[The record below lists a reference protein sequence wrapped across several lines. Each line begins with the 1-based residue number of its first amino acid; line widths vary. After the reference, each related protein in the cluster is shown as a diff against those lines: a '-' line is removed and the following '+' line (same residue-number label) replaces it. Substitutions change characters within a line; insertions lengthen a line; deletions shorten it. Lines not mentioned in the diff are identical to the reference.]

1 MELKNI
7 ISETLNEIEKMA
19 KTIDNGF
26 NTAQKTPSFFKTPP
40 HLQNTPNPK
49 NANAPLESKNA
60 AKIETQEKITEE
72 KEEELKEIITEEIV
86 QEKITEEKEEEL
98 KEIITEE
105 IVQEKI
111 TEEKE
116 EESKEIIT
124 EEITPKTPTQETP
137 TQVLIPN
144 ERVFLKGLLE
154 RTLVLFKGMQ
164 ALEEKEVL
172 KRLDLVAR
180 FLQYQLSV
188 LEKRLES
195 LERENTE

>member
-19 KTIDNGF
+19 KTIDDGF

-40 HLQNTPNPK
+40 NLQNTPNPK
-49 NANAPLESKNA
+49 NANTPLEPKNA
-60 AKIETQEKITEE
+60 TKIETQEKITEE
-72 KEEELKEIITEEIV
+72 NTEEKEEEAQEIITEEIA
-86 QEKITEEKEEEL
+86 QEN
-98 KEIITEE
+98 
-105 IVQEKI
+105 
-111 TEEKE
+111 
-116 EESKEIIT
+116 
-124 EEITPKTPTQETP
+124 P

-144 ERVFLKGLLE
+144 ERVFLKSLLE
-154 RTLVLFKGMQ
+154 RTLVLFQGMQ
-164 ALEEKEVL
+164 ALEEKEAM

>member
-49 NANAPLESKNA
+49 NANAPLEPKNI

-72 KEEELKEIITEEIV
+72 KEEEAKEIITEEIA
-86 QEKITEEKEEEL
+86 QEN
-98 KEIITEE
+98 
-105 IVQEKI
+105 
-111 TEEKE
+111 
-116 EESKEIIT
+116 
-124 EEITPKTPTQETP
+124 PTQAP
-137 TQVLIPN
+137 ILN
-144 ERVFLKGLLE
+144 ERIFLKGLLE

-164 ALEEKEVL
+164 ALEEKEAL

-180 FLQYQLSV
+180 FLQYQLST

>member
-19 KTIDNGF
+19 KTIDNNF
-26 NTAQKTPSFFKTPP
+26 DAAQKTPSFFKTPP
-40 HLQNTPNPK
+40 YLQNTPNPQ
-49 NANAPLESKNA
+49 NTPLEPKNA

-72 KEEELKEIITEEIV
+72 KEEE
-86 QEKITEEKEEEL
+86 
-98 KEIITEE
+98 
-105 IVQEKI
+105 
-111 TEEKE
+111 
-116 EESKEIIT
+116 SKGIIT
-124 EEITPKTPTQETP
+124 EEITLETP
-137 TQVLIPN
+137 TQVLISS
-144 ERVFLKGLLE
+144 ERVFLKNLLE
-154 RTLVLFKGMQ
+154 RTLVLLKGMQ
-164 ALEEKEVL
+164 ALEEKEAL

>member
-19 KTIDNGF
+19 KTIDDGF
-26 NTAQKTPSFFKTPP
+26 DRTQKTPSFFKTPP

-49 NANAPLESKNA
+49 NANTPLEPKNA
-60 AKIETQEKITEE
+60 AKIET
-72 KEEELKEIITEEIV
+72 
-86 QEKITEEKEEEL
+86 
-98 KEIITEE
+98 
-105 IVQEKI
+105 QEKI

-124 EEITPKTPTQETP
+124 EEIVQENPTQA
-137 TQVLIPN
+137 LIPN

-164 ALEEKEVL
+164 ALEEKEAL

-180 FLQYQLSV
+180 FLQYQLSA

>member
-19 KTIDNGF
+19 KTIDDGF

-40 HLQNTPNPK
+40 NLQNTPNPK
-49 NANAPLESKNA
+49 NANTPLESKNA
-60 AKIETQEKITEE
+60 AKIET
-72 KEEELKEIITEEIV
+72 
-86 QEKITEEKEEEL
+86 
-98 KEIITEE
+98 
-105 IVQEKI
+105 QEKI

-137 TQVLIPN
+137 TQKTPTQAPIPN
-144 ERVFLKGLLE
+144 ERVFLKNLLE

-164 ALEEKEVL
+164 ALEEKEAL

>member
-26 NTAQKTPSFFKTPP
+26 DRTQKTPSFFKTPP

-60 AKIETQEKITEE
+60 TKIETQEKITEE
-72 KEEELKEIITEEIV
+72 KEEELKEIITEEI
-86 QEKITEEKEEEL
+86 
-98 KEIITEE
+98 
-105 IVQEKI
+105 
-111 TEEKE
+111 
-116 EESKEIIT
+116 
-124 EEITPKTPTQETP
+124 TQETP
-137 TQVLIPN
+137 TQALIPN

-164 ALEEKEVL
+164 ALEEKEAL

-180 FLQYQLSV
+180 FLQYQLSA

>member
-1 MELKNI
+1 MAGRMELKNI

-19 KTIDNGF
+19 KTIDDGF
-26 NTAQKTPSFFKTPP
+26 NTVQKTPSFFKTPP

-49 NANAPLESKNA
+49 NANTPLEPKNA
-60 AKIETQEKITEE
+60 SKIETQEKITEE
-72 KEEELKEIITEEIV
+72 KEEELKEIITEEI
-86 QEKITEEKEEEL
+86 
-98 KEIITEE
+98 
-105 IVQEKI
+105 
-111 TEEKE
+111 
-116 EESKEIIT
+116 
-124 EEITPKTPTQETP
+124 TQETP

-144 ERVFLKGLLE
+144 ERVFLKNLLE
-154 RTLVLFKGMQ
+154 RTLVLLKGMQ
-164 ALEEKEVL
+164 ALEEKEAM

>member
-1 MELKNI
+1 MAGRMELKNI

-19 KTIDNGF
+19 KTIDDGF
-26 NTAQKTPSFFKTPP
+26 NTVQKTPSFFKTPP

-72 KEEELKEIITEEIV
+72 KEEE
-86 QEKITEEKEEEL
+86 
-98 KEIITEE
+98 
-105 IVQEKI
+105 
-111 TEEKE
+111 
-116 EESKEIIT
+116 SKEIIT
-124 EEITPKTPTQETP
+124 EEITQETP
-137 TQVLIPN
+137 MQENPMQALIPN
-144 ERVFLKGLLE
+144 ERVFLKNLLE
-154 RTLVLFKGMQ
+154 RTLVLLKGMQ
-164 ALEEKEVL
+164 ALEEKEAM

-180 FLQYQLSV
+180 FLQYQLST

>member
-1 MELKNI
+1 MAGRMELKNI

-19 KTIDNGF
+19 KTIDDGF
-26 NTAQKTPSFFKTPP
+26 DTVQKTPSFFKTPQD
-40 HLQNTPNPK
+40 LQNTPNSQ

-72 KEEELKEIITEEIV
+72 KEEEAPEIITEEIM
-86 QEKITEEKEEEL
+86 QEN
-98 KEIITEE
+98 
-105 IVQEKI
+105 
-111 TEEKE
+111 
-116 EESKEIIT
+116 
-124 EEITPKTPTQETP
+124 PKQAP
-137 TQVLIPN
+137 IPN

-164 ALEEKEVL
+164 ALEEKEAL

-180 FLQYQLSV
+180 FLQYQLSA

>member
-19 KTIDNGF
+19 KTIDDGF
-26 NTAQKTPSFFKTPP
+26 NTVQKTPSSFKTPP

-49 NANAPLESKNA
+49 NANAPLEPKNI
-60 AKIETQEKITEE
+60 AKIET
-72 KEEELKEIITEEIV
+72 
-86 QEKITEEKEEEL
+86 
-98 KEIITEE
+98 
-105 IVQEKI
+105 QEKI

-124 EEITPKTPTQETP
+124 EEITPKTSTQETP

-164 ALEEKEVL
+164 ALEEKEAL

-180 FLQYQLSV
+180 FLQYQLSA

>member
-19 KTIDNGF
+19 KTIDDGF
-26 NTAQKTPSFFKTPP
+26 DTAQKTPSFFKTPP

-49 NANAPLESKNA
+49 NANTPLEPKNA

-72 KEEELKEIITEEIV
+72 KEEMPEIITEEIA
-86 QEKITEEKEEEL
+86 QEN
-98 KEIITEE
+98 
-105 IVQEKI
+105 
-111 TEEKE
+111 
-116 EESKEIIT
+116 
-124 EEITPKTPTQETP
+124 P
-137 TQVLIPN
+137 TQVLISN
-144 ERVFLKGLLE
+144 ERVFLKNLLE

-164 ALEEKEVL
+164 ALEEKEAM

>member
-19 KTIDNGF
+19 KTIDDGF

-40 HLQNTPNPK
+40 NLQNTPK
-49 NANAPLESKNA
+49 NANTPLESKNATKNA
-60 AKIETQEKITEE
+60 AKIETQEKIAEENTEE
-72 KEEELKEIITEEIV
+72 KEEEA
-86 QEKITEEKEEEL
+86 Q
-98 KEIITEE
+98 
-105 IVQEKI
+105 
-111 TEEKE
+111 
-116 EESKEIIT
+116 EIIT
-124 EEITPKTPTQETP
+124 EEITPKNPTQAP
-137 TQVLIPN
+137 ISN
-144 ERVFLKGLLE
+144 ERVFLKNLLE
-154 RTLVLFKGMQ
+154 RTLVLLKGMQ
-164 ALEEKEVL
+164 ALNEKEAL

>member
-19 KTIDNGF
+19 KTIDDGL

-40 HLQNTPNPK
+40 YLQNAK
-49 NANAPLESKNA
+49 NAETPPMSNTEPKNA

-72 KEEELKEIITEEIV
+72 KEEEAKEIITEEIV
-86 QEKITEEKEEEL
+86 QE
-98 KEIITEE
+98 
-105 IVQEKI
+105 
-111 TEEKE
+111 
-116 EESKEIIT
+116 
-124 EEITPKTPTQETP
+124 TPTQA
-137 TQVLIPN
+137 LIPN

-164 ALEEKEVL
+164 ALEEKEAL
-172 KRLDLVAR
+172 KRLDLVVR
-180 FLQYQLSV
+180 FLQYQLST

>member
-7 ISETLNEIEKMA
+7 ISETLSEIEKMA

-26 NTAQKTPSFFKTPP
+26 NTVQKTPSFFKTPP

-72 KEEELKEIITEEIV
+72 KEEESKEIITEEIV
-86 QEKITEEKEEEL
+86 QEN
-98 KEIITEE
+98 
-105 IVQEKI
+105 
-111 TEEKE
+111 
-116 EESKEIIT
+116 
-124 EEITPKTPTQETP
+124 PTQA
-137 TQVLIPN
+137 LISD

-164 ALEEKEVL
+164 ALEEKEAL
-172 KRLDLVAR
+172 KRLDLVVR
-180 FLQYQLSV
+180 FLQYQLSA

>member
-7 ISETLNEIEKMA
+7 ISETLSEIEKMA

-49 NANAPLESKNA
+49 NANTPLEPKNA

-72 KEEELKEIITEEIV
+72 N
-86 QEKITEEKEEEL
+86 TEEKEEEA
-98 KEIITEE
+98 
-105 IVQEKI
+105 
-111 TEEKE
+111 
-116 EESKEIIT
+116 KEIIT

-137 TQVLIPN
+137 TQETPTQETPTQVLIPN
-144 ERVFLKGLLE
+144 ERVFLKNLLE

-164 ALEEKEVL
+164 ALEEKEAL

-180 FLQYQLSV
+180 FLQYQLSA

>member
-19 KTIDNGF
+19 QTIDDGV
-26 NTAQKTPSFFKTPP
+26 AQKTPSFFKTPP
-40 HLQNTPNPK
+40 YLQNAK
-49 NANAPLESKNA
+49 NAETPPMSNTEPKNA

-72 KEEELKEIITEEIV
+72 KEEEAPEIIIEEIA
-86 QEKITEEKEEEL
+86 
-98 KEIITEE
+98 
-105 IVQEKI
+105 
-111 TEEKE
+111 
-116 EESKEIIT
+116 
-124 EEITPKTPTQETP
+124 QETP
-137 TQVLIPN
+137 TQARIPN
-144 ERVFLKGLLE
+144 ERVFLKNLLE

-164 ALEEKEVL
+164 ALEEKDAL

>member
-19 KTIDNGF
+19 KTIDDGF

-40 HLQNTPNPK
+40 YLQNAK
-49 NANAPLESKNA
+49 NAETPPMSNTEPKSA

-72 KEEELKEIITEEIV
+72 KEEA
-86 QEKITEEKEEEL
+86 
-98 KEIITEE
+98 
-105 IVQEKI
+105 
-111 TEEKE
+111 
-116 EESKEIIT
+116 KEIIT
-124 EEITPKTPTQETP
+124 EEITPKNP
-137 TQVLIPN
+137 TQVLISN
-144 ERVFLKGLLE
+144 ERVFLKSLLE
-154 RTLVLFKGMQ
+154 RTLVLFQGMQ
-164 ALEEKEVL
+164 ALEEKEAL

>member
-1 MELKNI
+1 MAGRMELKNI

-19 KTIDNGF
+19 KTIDDGF
-26 NTAQKTPSFFKTPP
+26 YTAQKTPSFFKTPS

-49 NANAPLESKNA
+49 NANTPLESKNA

-72 KEEELKEIITEEIV
+72 N
-86 QEKITEEKEEEL
+86 TEEKEEETP
-98 KEIITEE
+98 EIIIEE
-105 IVQEKI
+105 IAQEN
-111 TEEKE
+111 
-116 EESKEIIT
+116 
-124 EEITPKTPTQETP
+124 P

-164 ALEEKEVL
+164 ALEEKEAM
-172 KRLDLVAR
+172 KRLDLVVR

>member
-1 MELKNI
+1 MAGRMELKNI

-19 KTIDNGF
+19 KTIDNNF
-26 NTAQKTPSFFKTPP
+26 DAVQKTPSFFKTPP

-49 NANAPLESKNA
+49 NANTPLEPKNA

-72 KEEELKEIITEEIV
+72 N
-86 QEKITEEKEEEL
+86 TEEKEEAQG
-98 KEIITEE
+98 II
-105 IVQEKI
+105 I
-111 TEEKE
+111 
-116 EESKEIIT
+116 
-124 EEITPKTPTQETP
+124 EEITQENP
-137 TQVLIPN
+137 TQVLISN
-144 ERVFLKGLLE
+144 ERVFLKNLLE
-154 RTLVLFKGMQ
+154 RTLVLLKGMQ
-164 ALEEKEVL
+164 ALEEKDAL

>member
-7 ISETLNEIEKMA
+7 ISETLSEIEKMA
-19 KTIDNGF
+19 KTIDDGF

-40 HLQNTPNPK
+40 YLQNAK
-49 NANAPLESKNA
+49 NAETPPMSNTEPKNA

-72 KEEELKEIITEEIV
+72 NTEEKEETPEIITEEIA
-86 QEKITEEKEEEL
+86 QEI
-98 KEIITEE
+98 
-105 IVQEKI
+105 
-111 TEEKE
+111 
-116 EESKEIIT
+116 
-124 EEITPKTPTQETP
+124 PTQA
-137 TQVLIPN
+137 LIPN

-154 RTLVLFKGMQ
+154 RTLVLFQGMQ
-164 ALEEKEVL
+164 ALEEKEAM

>member
-26 NTAQKTPSFFKTPP
+26 NTVQKTPSFFKTPP

-49 NANAPLESKNA
+49 NANAPLEPKNA

-72 KEEELKEIITEEIV
+72 KEEELKEIITEEI
-86 QEKITEEKEEEL
+86 
-98 KEIITEE
+98 
-105 IVQEKI
+105 
-111 TEEKE
+111 
-116 EESKEIIT
+116 
-124 EEITPKTPTQETP
+124 TQENPKQENP

-164 ALEEKEVL
+164 ALEEKEAL

-180 FLQYQLSV
+180 FLQYQLSA

>member
-19 KTIDNGF
+19 KTIDDGF

-40 HLQNTPNPK
+40 NLQNTPK
-49 NANAPLESKNA
+49 NANTPLEPKNA

-72 KEEELKEIITEEIV
+72 KEEETPEIITEEIA
-86 QEKITEEKEEEL
+86 
-98 KEIITEE
+98 
-105 IVQEKI
+105 
-111 TEEKE
+111 
-116 EESKEIIT
+116 
-124 EEITPKTPTQETP
+124 QETP
-137 TQVLIPN
+137 TQALIPN

-164 ALEEKEVL
+164 ALEEKDAL

-180 FLQYQLSV
+180 FLQYQLSA

-195 LERENTE
+195 LERETQSEK

>member
-1 MELKNI
+1 MAGRMELKNI

-19 KTIDNGF
+19 KTIDDGF
-26 NTAQKTPSFFKTPP
+26 DRAQKTPSFFKTPP

-49 NANAPLESKNA
+49 NANAPLEPKNA
-60 AKIETQEKITEE
+60 AKIET
-72 KEEELKEIITEEIV
+72 
-86 QEKITEEKEEEL
+86 
-98 KEIITEE
+98 
-105 IVQEKI
+105 QEKI

-124 EEITPKTPTQETP
+124 EEITPKTPTQENP
-137 TQVLIPN
+137 TQALIPN

-164 ALEEKEVL
+164 ALEEKEAL
-172 KRLDLVAR
+172 KRLDLVER

>member
-26 NTAQKTPSFFKTPP
+26 DRTQKTPSFFKTPP

-49 NANAPLESKNA
+49 NANTPLEPKNA

-72 KEEELKEIITEEIV
+72 N
-86 QEKITEEKEEEL
+86 TEEKEEE
-98 KEIITEE
+98 KKIITEE
-105 IVQEKI
+105 IA
-111 TEEKE
+111 
-116 EESKEIIT
+116 
-124 EEITPKTPTQETP
+124 QETP

-164 ALEEKEVL
+164 ALEEKEAM
-172 KRLDLVAR
+172 KRLDLVVR
-180 FLQYQLSV
+180 FLQYQLSA

>member
-19 KTIDNGF
+19 KTIDDGL

-40 HLQNTPNPK
+40 NLQNTPNPK
-49 NANAPLESKNA
+49 NANTPLESKNA

-72 KEEELKEIITEEIV
+72 N
-86 QEKITEEKEEEL
+86 TEEKEEETP
-98 KEIITEE
+98 EIIIEE
-105 IVQEKI
+105 IA
-111 TEEKE
+111 
-116 EESKEIIT
+116 
-124 EEITPKTPTQETP
+124 QETP
-137 TQVLIPN
+137 TQVLISN
-144 ERVFLKGLLE
+144 ERVFLKNLLE

-164 ALEEKEVL
+164 ALEEKEAL

-180 FLQYQLSV
+180 FLQYQLSA

>member
-19 KTIDNGF
+19 KTIDDGF

-40 HLQNTPNPK
+40 NLQNTPK
-49 NANAPLESKNA
+49 NANTPLEPKNA

-72 KEEELKEIITEEIV
+72 KEEEAPEIITEEIA
-86 QEKITEEKEEEL
+86 QEN
-98 KEIITEE
+98 
-105 IVQEKI
+105 
-111 TEEKE
+111 
-116 EESKEIIT
+116 
-124 EEITPKTPTQETP
+124 PTQA
-137 TQVLIPN
+137 LIPN
-144 ERVFLKGLLE
+144 ERVFLKNLLE

-164 ALEEKEVL
+164 ALEEKEAM

-195 LERENTE
+195 LEKENTE

>member
-1 MELKNI
+1 MVGRMELKNI

-26 NTAQKTPSFFKTPP
+26 DRTQKTPSFFKTPP

-60 AKIETQEKITEE
+60 TKIETQEKITEE
-72 KEEELKEIITEEIV
+72 KEEELKEIITEEI
-86 QEKITEEKEEEL
+86 
-98 KEIITEE
+98 
-105 IVQEKI
+105 
-111 TEEKE
+111 
-116 EESKEIIT
+116 
-124 EEITPKTPTQETP
+124 TQENP
-137 TQVLIPN
+137 KQAPILN

-164 ALEEKEVL
+164 ALEEKEAL

-180 FLQYQLSV
+180 FLQYQLSA

>member
-1 MELKNI
+1 MAGRMELKNI

-26 NTAQKTPSFFKTPP
+26 DRVQKTPSFFKTPP
-40 HLQNTPNPK
+40 HLQNTPNLK
-49 NANAPLESKNA
+49 NANAPLEPKNA
-60 AKIETQEKITEE
+60 AKIET
-72 KEEELKEIITEEIV
+72 
-86 QEKITEEKEEEL
+86 
-98 KEIITEE
+98 
-105 IVQEKI
+105 QEKI

-124 EEITPKTPTQETP
+124 EEITQENP

-164 ALEEKEVL
+164 ALEEKEAL
-172 KRLDLVAR
+172 KRLDLVER

-195 LERENTE
+195 LEQENTE

>member
-26 NTAQKTPSFFKTPP
+26 DAAQTTPSFFKTPP
-40 HLQNTPNPK
+40 YLQNTP
-49 NANAPLESKNA
+49 LEPKNA

-72 KEEELKEIITEEIV
+72 
-86 QEKITEEKEEEL
+86 ITEEKEEA
-98 KEIITEE
+98 KGII
-105 IVQEKI
+105 I
-111 TEEKE
+111 
-116 EESKEIIT
+116 
-124 EEITPKTPTQETP
+124 EEITPKNP
-137 TQVLIPN
+137 TQVLISS
-144 ERVFLKGLLE
+144 ERVFLKSLLE
-154 RTLVLFKGMQ
+154 RTLVLFQGMQ
-164 ALEEKEVL
+164 ALEEKEAL

-195 LERENTE
+195 LERENTK

>member
-19 KTIDNGF
+19 KTIDDGF

-40 HLQNTPNPK
+40 HLQNTPK
-49 NANAPLESKNA
+49 NANTPLEPKNA

-72 KEEELKEIITEEIV
+72 KEEEASEIITEEIA
-86 QEKITEEKEEEL
+86 
-98 KEIITEE
+98 
-105 IVQEKI
+105 
-111 TEEKE
+111 
-116 EESKEIIT
+116 
-124 EEITPKTPTQETP
+124 QETP
-137 TQVLIPN
+137 MQAPIPN

-164 ALEEKEVL
+164 ALEEKEAM

-180 FLQYQLSV
+180 FLQYQLSA

>member
-49 NANAPLESKNA
+49 NANAPLEPKNA
-60 AKIETQEKITEE
+60 TKIETQEKITEE
-72 KEEELKEIITEEIV
+72 KEEELKEIITEEI
-86 QEKITEEKEEEL
+86 
-98 KEIITEE
+98 
-105 IVQEKI
+105 
-111 TEEKE
+111 
-116 EESKEIIT
+116 
-124 EEITPKTPTQETP
+124 TQETP
-137 TQVLIPN
+137 TQENPTQALIPN
-144 ERVFLKGLLE
+144 ERVFLKDLLE

-164 ALEEKEVL
+164 ALEEKEAL
-172 KRLDLVAR
+172 KRLDLVVR
-180 FLQYQLSV
+180 FLQYQLSA